1 MEKSRVERINEL
13 AHKAKTEGLTEE
25 EIIERDRLRQEYLA
39 AFRQNLRAQLDN
51 TYLVD
56 DHGNKRPL
64 KPKHTADGF
73 SLSLCV
79 SACGADLCGSDGEP
93 SACAQCATA
102 GDERAVLRGVGA
114 SGAAGGGDRDSC
126 GVLFRKSA

>member
-56 DHGNKRPL
+56 DHGNKRTL
-64 KPKHTADGF
+64 KPKHT
-73 SLSLCV
+73 
-79 SACGADLCGSDGEP
+79 
-93 SACAQCATA
+93 
-102 GDERAVLRGVGA
+102 
-114 SGAAGGGDRDSC
+114 
-126 GVLFRKSA
+126 KKH

>member
-56 DHGNKRPL
+56 DNGNKRPL
-64 KPKHTADGF
+64 KPKHT
-73 SLSLCV
+73 
-79 SACGADLCGSDGEP
+79 
-93 SACAQCATA
+93 
-102 GDERAVLRGVGA
+102 
-114 SGAAGGGDRDSC
+114 
-126 GVLFRKSA
+126 KKH

>member
-1 MEKSRVERINEL
+1 MSIFEKNQAL
-13 AHKAKTEGLTEE
+13 ATLFEQHKARLCEEEGLTEE

-64 KPKHTADGF
+64 KPKHT
-73 SLSLCV
+73 
-79 SACGADLCGSDGEP
+79 
-93 SACAQCATA
+93 
-102 GDERAVLRGVGA
+102 
-114 SGAAGGGDRDSC
+114 
-126 GVLFRKSA
+126 KKH